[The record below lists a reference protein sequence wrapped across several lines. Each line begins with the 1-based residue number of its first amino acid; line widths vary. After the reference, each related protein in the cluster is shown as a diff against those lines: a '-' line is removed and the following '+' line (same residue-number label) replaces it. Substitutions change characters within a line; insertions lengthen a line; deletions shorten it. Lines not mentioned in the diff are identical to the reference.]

1 MTSRLFGTLALYLLV
16 IACSPPAGPPLTI
29 SNLVVFEPLP
39 GTNMTA
45 AYLTLAN
52 NSDQPITIGDVT
64 SPQFARVEM
73 HQTVLDD
80 DVARM
85 LALAPLIVERHSSVH
100 FEPGGKHL
108 MMSAATK
115 ETVAGMP
122 VTVEFHYDN
131 NGLLIVATTVSSR
144 DNLSE

>member
-1 MTSRLFGTLALYLLV
+1 MTSKLFGTLALYLLV

-45 AYLTLAN
+45 AYLMLAN
-52 NSDQPITIGDVT
+52 NSDQPITIDNVT

-73 HQTVLDD
+73 HETVIQD

-85 LALAPLIVERHSSVH
+85 LALAPLIVERHTSVH
-100 FEPGGKHL
+100 FEPGGKHV

-131 NGLLIVATTVSSR
+131 HGLLIVATTVSSR
-144 DNLSE
+144 NNLPE

>member
-1 MTSRLFGTLALYLLV
+1 MHETV
-16 IACSPPAGPPLTI
+16 I
-29 SNLVVFEPLP
+29 
-39 GTNMTA
+39 
-45 AYLTLAN
+45 
-52 NSDQPITIGDVT
+52 Q
-64 SPQFARVEM
+64 
-73 HQTVLDD
+73 D

-85 LALAPLIVERHSSVH
+85 LALAPLIVERHASMH

-131 NGLLIVATTVSSR
+131 NGLLIVATTISLR
-144 DNLSE
+144 DNLPE

>member
-1 MTSRLFGTLALYLLV
+1 MTPRFFGTLVPCLLV

-39 GTNMTA
+39 GSNMTA
-45 AYLTLAN
+45 AYLTLTN
-52 NSDQPITIGDVT
+52 NSDQSITIDNVT
-64 SPQFARVEM
+64 SPQFARVQM
-73 HQTVLDD
+73 HETVIQD

-85 LALAPLIVERHSSVH
+85 LALAPLIVERHRSMH

-108 MMSAATK
+108 MMSATTK
-115 ETVAGMP
+115 ETVAGRP
-122 VTVEFHYDN
+122 GPGEFHYES

-144 DNLSE
+144 DNLPE

>member
-1 MTSRLFGTLALYLLV
+1 MTSRLCGTLALYLLV
-16 IACSPPAGPPLTI
+16 VACSPPAGPPLTI

-52 NSDQPITIGDVT
+52 NSDRPITIDNVT
-64 SPQFARVEM
+64 SPQFSRVEM

-115 ETVAGMP
+115 KTVTGMP

-144 DNLSE
+144 DNLPE